1 MDQRILE
8 LQYEV
13 EHEHADGSRGQMV
26 EERSPHDAADTDPE
40 RGWSRRR
47 VFRCTVCNDLVT
59 LTQEPDAVAP
69 DAS

>member
-26 EERSPHDAADTDPE
+26 EERSPRDAADTDPE
-40 RGWSRRR
+40 RGWSLRR
-47 VFRCTVCNDLVT
+47 VFRCTVCNDVVT
-59 LTQEPDAVAP
+59 LTRGREPGAP
-69 DAS
+69 DGG